1 MGAVYRHL
9 KTEMKLLW
17 TKDLRLNTV
26 HVDDVARALWHI
38 AATTTEKGGRSG
50 AVTGKEIYNLC
61 DKGNTGTVTEFLIVS
76 QIIIDQGSINKFLES
91 IFGIETGFQGTMIST
106 FAKVK
111 NS

>member
-17 TKDLRLNTV
+17 TKDRRLNTV
-26 HVDDVARALWHI
+26 HVDDVARALWHV

-61 DKGNTGTVTEFLIVS
+61 DKGDTSTVTEFLIVS